1 MQIMERSRDVV
12 EKEIELFRSRE
23 RKMFKPGLVLTIVF
37 GILTAISLIS
47 FIAAVVY
54 AVMSDGGLIH
64 ITSLDDLT
72 NAIIGVYL
80 WCLYSMILFSVSVIA
95 LCVGISL
102 MIVAKAVF
110 GGKATRRE
118 IELINLR

>member
-1 MQIMERSRDVV
+1 MERSRDVV